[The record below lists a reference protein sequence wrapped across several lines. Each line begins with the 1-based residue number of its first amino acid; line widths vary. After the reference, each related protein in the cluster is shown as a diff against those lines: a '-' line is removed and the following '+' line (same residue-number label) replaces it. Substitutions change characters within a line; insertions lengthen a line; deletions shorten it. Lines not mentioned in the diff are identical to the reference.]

1 MEQKEKIITL
11 RFKPDTV
18 SEIDLFNR
26 IEQAREKEGVSM
38 PEFVKSL
45 LTAYFDEQKQK
56 SDQES
61 FLTELRT
68 LQREN
73 VKHIEQVVRSC
84 MIEHNAALIG
94 ALAKLVS
101 VPTGSNP
108 EPIASTVEATLPAES
123 SELPQEA
130 EGILD
135 MFE

>member
-11 RFKPDTV
+11 RFKPETV
-18 SEIDLFNR
+18 SEIELFER
-26 IEQAREKEGVSM
+26 IEQAREKEGLSM

-61 FLTELRT
+61 FLAELRT

-94 ALAKLVS
+94 ALSKFVS
-101 VPTGSNP
+101 TPTESSP
-108 EPIASTVEATLPAES
+108 ESVAPTVEATLPAES
-123 SELPQEA
+123 TELPQGA

>member
-11 RFKPDTV
+11 RFKPETV
-18 SEIDLFNR
+18 SEIELFER
-26 IEQAREKEGVSM
+26 IEQAREKEGLSM

-61 FLTELRT
+61 FLAELRT

-101 VPTGSNP
+101 TPTESSP
-108 EPIASTVEATLPAES
+108 ESVAPIVEATLPAES
-123 SELPQEA
+123 TELPQGA

>member
-11 RFKPDTV
+11 RFKPETV
-18 SEIDLFNR
+18 SEIDLYDH
-26 IEQAREKEGVSM
+26 IEQARDKEGVSM
-38 PEFVKSL
+38 PEFVKSVL
-45 LTAYFDEQKQK
+45 ADYFDKQKQK
-56 SDQES
+56 SDQEN

-101 VPTGSNP
+101 TPTESSP
-108 EPIASTVEATLPAES
+108 ESVAPTVEATLPAES
-123 SELPQEA
+123 TELPQGA

>member
-11 RFKPDTV
+11 RFKPETV
-18 SEIDLFNR
+18 SEIELFER
-26 IEQAREKEGVSM
+26 IEQARAKEGVSM

-45 LTAYFDEQKQK
+45 LTAYFDERKQK

-61 FLTELRT
+61 FLAELRT

-101 VPTGSNP
+101 VPKGNNQ
-108 EPIASTVEATLPAES
+108 EPNTPTVEATLPAES
-123 SELPQEA
+123 SELPQGA

>member
-11 RFKPDTV
+11 RFKPETV
-18 SEIDLFNR
+18 SEIELFER
-26 IEQAREKEGVSM
+26 IEQARAKEGLSM

-45 LTAYFDEQKQK
+45 LMAYFDEQKQK

-101 VPTGSNP
+101 VSNGNNQELTIP
-108 EPIASTVEATLPAES
+108 TVEATLPAES
-123 SELPQEA
+123 SELPQGA

>member
-11 RFKPDTV
+11 RFKPETV
-18 SEIDLFNR
+18 SEIELFER
-26 IEQAREKEGVSM
+26 IEQAREKEGLSM

-61 FLTELRT
+61 FLAELRT

-101 VPTGSNP
+101 TPTESSP
-108 EPIASTVEATLPAES
+108 ESVAPTVEATLPAES
-123 SELPQEA
+123 TELPQGA